1 MRYGLGAAYLRQTAS
16 ASARVRAWS
25 FRIAR
30 LAWVYIVL
38 RDTVSSSAICVVD
51 FPWKNG

>member
-1 MRYGLGAAYLRQTAS
+1 MRYGLGAAYLRQMAN

-38 RDTVSSSAICVVD
+38 RDTVSSSAICAVD
-51 FPWKNG
+51 FPWKNS